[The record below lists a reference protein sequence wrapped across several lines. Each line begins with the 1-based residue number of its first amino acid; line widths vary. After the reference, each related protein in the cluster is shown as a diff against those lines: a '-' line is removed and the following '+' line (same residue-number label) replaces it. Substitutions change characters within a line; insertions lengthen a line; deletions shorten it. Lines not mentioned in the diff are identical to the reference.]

1 MSDDQTIQREKIET
15 LLGNLL
21 RLGVVLSLITM
32 LTGLVLLFIQNP
44 GYFHDTI
51 PAADIIGTGKDYPHT
66 PLAVIAGAIRFDGP
80 SMIMLGV
87 FLLIATPVM
96 RVLTA
101 SIAFAMQRDWVFT
114 LITTAVLTVLVIA
127 FLLGRAR

>member
-44 GYFHDTI
+44 GYFHSAN
-51 PAADIIGTGKDYPHT
+51 PAADIIGTGQGYPHT

-101 SIAFAMQRDWVFT
+101 SLAFAMQRDWVFT
-114 LITTAVLTVLVIA
+114 VITTTVLTILIIA